1 MGSCQSFL
9 YKTVTRSEDARTSVV
24 AVAALWVQVR
34 RLRRPSRTHKGSSSI
49 FGDAGIA
56 CQCGGNRGQESEIKV
71 ATMSTA
77 TTADINMCT
86 IVEGV
91 RRYVQ
96 AQLEQNRVDIRHCEE
111 KTQHKVDQ
119 IAEQLQEL
127 TK

>member
-1 MGSCQSFL
+1 M
-9 YKTVTRSEDARTSVV
+9 
-24 AVAALWVQVR
+24 
-34 RLRRPSRTHKGSSSI
+34 
-49 FGDAGIA
+49 
-56 CQCGGNRGQESEIKV
+56 ESEIQVV
-71 ATMSTA
+71 AMSTA

-127 TK
+127 TMQLNEFLPASEQNVGEVQKQVSEQFQHRLDLQSERIDLISESANK